1 MFERWL
7 LLLMLTGLVATCGQ
21 KGPLDPPPRFGSGAA
36 LGASVTVP
44 ALAPPGP

>member
-21 KGPLDPPPRFGSGAA
+21 KGPLDPPPRLGNGATSGAPA
-36 LGASVTVP
+36 AVP
-44 ALAPPGP
+44 APARSLP